1 MSFYFFDCADGTF
14 FYAMCLYSRVGEDDA
29 APAASSTVSSHQLP
43 SSGISRLQETK
54 VLPCIPSR
62 SGRSLTA
69 PGGHFHSPVK
79 AVQASREQRTM
90 GACRPM
96 VTVDAHFAW
105 SLTPLYV
112 SEKLPAVLTLMM
124 VLDLHH
130 EAHLFIVE

>member
-1 MSFYFFDCADGTF
+1 
-14 FYAMCLYSRVGEDDA
+14 MCLYSRVGEDDA
-29 APAASSTVSSHQLP
+29 APAAPGTVSSHQLP
-43 SSGISRLQETK
+43 SSAISRLQETK

-62 SGRSLTA
+62 SGWSLTA

-96 VTVDAHFAW
+96 VTVDA

-112 SEKLPAVLTLMM
+112 SEKPPADTDAAARSLSRSTSFYSGVKSFVSHSAMRCNASQ
-124 VLDLHH
+124 VQC
-130 EAHLFIVE
+130 